1 MQRIK
6 GKSIQLKVEDKDS
19 VNNNMVM
26 VMDRKEKGKEESWR
40 EREHIEEDT
49 EAQEQHNV

>member
-1 MQRIK
+1 MGMDR
-6 GKSIQLKVEDKDS
+6 L
-19 VNNNMVM
+19 M

-49 EAQEQHNV
+49 EAQKQHNV